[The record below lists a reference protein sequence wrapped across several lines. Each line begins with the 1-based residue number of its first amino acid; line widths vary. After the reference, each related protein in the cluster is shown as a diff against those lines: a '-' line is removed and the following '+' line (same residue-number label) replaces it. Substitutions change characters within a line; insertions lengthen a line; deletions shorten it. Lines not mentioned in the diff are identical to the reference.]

1 MARRPRGQII
11 EPKDGRG
18 WAIRFRAYGK
28 RPSITL
34 GTSEEGWNRQKA
46 EAELERVQAE
56 VKLGI
61 WKPYEPAPGPVGG
74 EAPNFHEFASEWFH
88 GSSPDWRER
97 TCVDY
102 RWRLKDH
109 LLPYFKDHRLPAIT
123 IEEVDRYRRSKVRE
137 RDELKKKRAGQLAL
151 PESER
156 ERLPRPLSNGS
167 INKTIRLLAVILEQ
181 AVEYGH
187 LDRNPAQG
195 RKRLLR
201 ESKPSRTYLQPEQVA
216 ALLAAAGKLDGAARS
231 GDTGRRRPLLA
242 VLALAGLRI
251 SEALAL
257 RWRDVNLAGR
267 KLRVAASKT
276 DTGIREVDLTPT
288 LQELL
293 SEYRTRTEHDGPED
307 FVFPTA
313 TGKRDSASNV
323 RGRLLAASVEQAN
336 VELRKAGLEPMGAIT
351 PHSLRRT
358 FISLLL
364 AAGADVPYVMAQA
377 GHADPKMTLGIYAK
391 VIASKADHGAALDG
405 LVGAADW
412 TATGS
417 ESGDTD
423 NGGDHHGSPETRKP
437 ARGAGFLSSG

>member
-1 MARRPRGQII
+1 MARKATGGVI

-28 RPSITL
+28 RRSMTL
-34 GTSEEGWNRQKA
+34 GTSEEGWSREKA
-46 EAELERVQAE
+46 EERLRHVLADVDRGIWQPHEPATVEAPAE
-56 VKLGI
+56 V
-61 WKPYEPAPGPVGG
+61 PT
-74 EAPNFHEFASEWFH
+74 FHEFASEWFD
-88 GSSPDWRER
+88 GAAGGWKER
-97 TCVDY
+97 TRVDY
-102 RWRLKDH
+102 RWRLTDH
-109 LLPYFKDHRLPAIT
+109 LLPYFAKHRLSAIT
-123 IEEVDRYRRSKVRE
+123 VEEVDRYRHGKVRE
-137 RDELKKKRAGQLAL
+137 SKTLAKTRADQLAL

-156 ERLPRPLSNGS
+156 KRLPRPLSNGS

-181 AVEYGH
+181 AVEYGY
-187 LDRNPAQG
+187 LERNPAKG

-201 ESKPSRTYLQPEQVA
+201 ESKPSRSYLQPDQVA
-216 ALLAAAGKLDGAARS
+216 ALLAAAGRVDADARS

-276 DTGIREVDLTPT
+276 DAGVREVDLTPT

-293 SEYRTRTEHDGPED
+293 SEYRTRTRHDDPDD

-313 TGKRDSASNV
+313 GGKQDNPSNV
-323 RGRLLAASVEQAN
+323 RSRFLAASVESAN
-336 VELRKAGLEPMGAIT
+336 VELREAGKEPIEAIT

-377 GHADPKMTLGIYAK
+377 GHTHPKTTLGIYAN
-391 VIASKADHGAALDG
+391 VIDSGTDHGAALDG
-405 LVGAADW
+405 LVGASDW
-412 TATGS
+412 AATGS
-417 ESGDTD
+417 EPSSESG
-423 NGGDHHGSPETRKP
+423 NGDQPESPETRKP
-437 ARGAGFLSSG
+437 ARGAGFR